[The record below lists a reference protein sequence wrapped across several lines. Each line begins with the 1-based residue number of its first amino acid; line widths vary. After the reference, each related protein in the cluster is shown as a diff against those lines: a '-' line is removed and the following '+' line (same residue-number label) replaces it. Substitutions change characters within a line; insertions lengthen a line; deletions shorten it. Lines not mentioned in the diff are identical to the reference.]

1 MNLSYSLNKKIN
13 LAILTL
19 LLLSI
24 SFVSAWT
31 GPPGAPP
38 ACPAGSVGCAELL
51 DVNKDQSIG
60 GIKTF
65 TGTAIFD
72 NPITIGA
79 PTSSSH
85 AATRGYVDSVSG
97 AIPLGRTSGDTGTGY
112 LLYAGTTRTPG
123 RLYGGTTAPSGT
135 TRLNYDGYL
144 YATQLYDGGTRVAI
158 STRNI
163 GAGDGLSGGGDLT
176 ANRTLSVNSTVVR
189 TTGNQTLA
197 GTKTFSS
204 PVVVAP
210 PLDPTHAATKGYV
223 DSAIVNIGI
232 GGYVP
237 TSRTISTTNGIT
249 GGGDLTANRTL
260 SLDST
265 VVRTTG
271 NQTIE
276 GTKTFSS
283 PVVASYYNVN
293 SGVGNGIRFWAS
305 DSYKISMGNTAEY
318 KYGSVTD
325 YSIKMN
331 MSSEATRG
339 WTWGVAGVA
348 PVAAINTQ
356 GNMNLAGS
364 LVVVGT
370 ATVGTPTS
378 GSHAATKA
386 YVDTAIAGTTQ
397 GTVTSVGT
405 GSGLTG
411 GPITSSGTISVD
423 STVLRTTA
431 NQGITGKLYPASTSN
446 RGAGMYGVYDSYK
459 IGHIWSIGTG
469 YQIPEDGSNFGNLY
483 GLAYKHTNNTTG
495 GTMAGGHQMVWVTNG
510 TGRVALGES
519 GIWTSGTGVFGGTVT
534 VGAPTGSSHAA
545 TKGYV
550 DSAIANIGIGGYVP
564 TSRTISTTNGITGGG
579 DLTANRT
586 LSLDSTVVRTTGDQT
601 IGGIKTFSSTIS
613 GSITGNAG
621 TVGGL
626 SVHAGRNNEANKV
639 VRTDG
644 SGYIQA
650 GWINTTSGDN
660 GTTAPDRIYAS
671 SDAYIRYYTPANFAT
686 VMNTW
691 LVRTSGD
698 QTIAG
703 VKNFSG
709 NVGVG
714 VASPAEKLEVG
725 GNVVANAY
733 YYSSDIRKKE
743 NVSDIE
749 NSLSKILQLQGISY
763 NLKGEEDKRMG
774 FSAQELQ
781 KVYPELVKEGSDG
794 YLSIDGTGLIAPL
807 VESIKEQQKKIEEL
821 EEKINILMQK

>member
-1 MNLSYSLNKKIN
+1 MNIKNK
-13 LAILTL
+13 LTW
-19 LLLSI
+19 I
-24 SFVSAWT
+24 FFIVFIAV
-31 GPPGAPP
+31 A
-38 ACPAGSVGCAELL
+38 SVGLSVMAAIQLGAEE
-51 DVNKDQSIG
+51 I
-60 GIKTF
+60 TF
-65 TGTAIFD
+65 TQ
-72 NPITIGA
+72 PII
-79 PTSSSH
+79 
-85 AATRGYVDSVSG
+85 VS
-97 AIPLGRTSGDTGTGY
+97 
-112 LLYAGTTRTPG
+112 TPS
-123 RLYGGTTAPSGT
+123 L
-135 TRLNYDGYL
+135 
-144 YATQLYDGGTRVAI
+144 
-158 STRNI
+158 
-163 GAGDGLSGGGDLT
+163 
-176 ANRTLSVNSTVVR
+176 
-189 TTGNQTLA
+189 
-197 GTKTFSS
+197 
-204 PVVVAP
+204 
-210 PLDPTHAATKGYV
+210 PTHAATKGYV

-265 VVRTTG
+265 VIRTTG
-271 NQTIE
+271 NQTLG

-459 IGHIWSIGTG
+459 IGHIWSMGTG
-469 YQIPEDGSNFGNLY
+469 YQIPEDGSNFGTLY

-495 GTMAGGHQMVWVTNG
+495 GTMAGGHQMVWVVNG
-510 TGRVALGES
+510 TGKAALGES

-534 VGAPTGSSHAA
+534 VATPTSGSHAA
-545 TKGYV
+545 TKAYV
-550 DSAIANIGIGGYVP
+550 DSAIVNIGIGGYVP

-601 IGGIKTFSSTIS
+601 IAGIKTFSSTIS

-644 SGYIQA
+644 SGYIQT
-650 GWINTTSGDN
+650 GWINTTSGNN

-703 VKNFSG
+703 VKTFSSVIRGPNGTAAAPAFTFSADTNTGMYSGGTDILRFSTAGADRLTILANG
-709 NVGVG
+709 NVGIG
-714 VASPAEKLEVG
+714 TTSPTQKLEVNG
-725 GNVVANAY
+725 DVIANAY
-733 YYSSDIRKKE
+733 YYTSDIRKKE
-743 NVSDIE
+743 NVTNIE

-774 FSAQELQ
+774 FSAQDLQ

>member
-1 MNLSYSLNKKIN
+1 MNIKNK
-13 LAILTL
+13 LTW
-19 LLLSI
+19 I
-24 SFVSAWT
+24 FFIVFIAV
-31 GPPGAPP
+31 A
-38 ACPAGSVGCAELL
+38 SVGLSVMAAIQLGAEE
-51 DVNKDQSIG
+51 I
-60 GIKTF
+60 TF
-65 TGTAIFD
+65 TQ
-72 NPITIGA
+72 PII
-79 PTSSSH
+79 
-85 AATRGYVDSVSG
+85 VS
-97 AIPLGRTSGDTGTGY
+97 
-112 LLYAGTTRTPG
+112 TPS
-123 RLYGGTTAPSGT
+123 L
-135 TRLNYDGYL
+135 
-144 YATQLYDGGTRVAI
+144 
-158 STRNI
+158 
-163 GAGDGLSGGGDLT
+163 
-176 ANRTLSVNSTVVR
+176 
-189 TTGNQTLA
+189 
-197 GTKTFSS
+197 
-204 PVVVAP
+204 
-210 PLDPTHAATKGYV
+210 PTHAATKGYV

-265 VVRTTG
+265 VIRTTG
-271 NQTIE
+271 NQTLG

>member
-1 MNLSYSLNKKIN
+1 MNLSYFLNKKIN

-24 SFVSAWT
+24 NFVSAWT

-65 TGTAIFD
+65 TGTAIFN

-79 PTSSSH
+79 PISSSH
-85 AATRGYVDSVSG
+85 AVTKGYVDSVSG

-135 TRLNYDGYL
+135 IRLNYDGYL

-271 NQTIE
+271 
-276 GTKTFSS
+276 
-283 PVVASYYNVN
+283 
-293 SGVGNGIRFWAS
+293 
-305 DSYKISMGNTAEY
+305 
-318 KYGSVTD
+318 
-325 YSIKMN
+325 
-331 MSSEATRG
+331 
-339 WTWGVAGVA
+339 
-348 PVAAINTQ
+348 
-356 GNMNLAGS
+356 
-364 LVVVGT
+364 
-370 ATVGTPTS
+370 
-378 GSHAATKA
+378 
-386 YVDTAIAGTTQ
+386 
-397 GTVTSVGT
+397 
-405 GSGLTG
+405 
-411 GPITSSGTISVD
+411 
-423 STVLRTTA
+423 
-431 NQGITGKLYPASTSN
+431 
-446 RGAGMYGVYDSYK
+446 
-459 IGHIWSIGTG
+459 
-469 YQIPEDGSNFGNLY
+469 
-483 GLAYKHTNNTTG
+483 
-495 GTMAGGHQMVWVTNG
+495 
-510 TGRVALGES
+510 
-519 GIWTSGTGVFGGTVT
+519 
-534 VGAPTGSSHAA
+534 
-545 TKGYV
+545 
-550 DSAIANIGIGGYVP
+550 
-564 TSRTISTTNGITGGG
+564 
-579 DLTANRT
+579 
-586 LSLDSTVVRTTGDQT
+586 DQT

-650 GWINTTSGDN
+650 GWINTTSGNN

-671 SDAYIRYYTPANFAT
+671 NDAYIRYYTPANFAT

-703 VKNFSG
+703 VKTFSSVIRGPNGTAAAPAFTFSADTNTGIYSGGTDILRFSTAGADRLTILANG
-709 NVGVG
+709 NVGIG
-714 VASPAEKLEVG
+714 TTSPTQKLEVNG
-725 GNVVANAY
+725 DVIANAY
-733 YYSSDIRKKE
+733 YYLSDIRKKE
-743 NVSDIE
+743 NVTNIE

>member
-24 SFVSAWT
+24 NFVSAWT

-65 TGTAIFD
+65 TGTAIFN

-135 TRLNYDGYL
+135 IRLNYDGYL

-204 PVVVAP
+204 PVVVAA

-271 NQTIE
+271 DQILA
-276 GTKTFSS
+276 GIKTFSQGINLS
-283 PVVASYYNVN
+283 GRTYTSFSSVRTYENVAHYYNRNTSTGTILVT
-293 SGVGNGIRFWAS
+293 I
-305 DSYKISMGNTAEY
+305 GNTPNIMLDAEIIITGY
-318 KYGSVTD
+318 NGVSKYH
-325 YSIKMN
+325 I
-331 MSSEATRG
+331 RG
-339 WTWGVAGVA
+339 YTY
-348 PVAAINTQ
+348 T
-356 GNMNLAGS
+356 S
-364 LVVVGT
+364 
-370 ATVGTPTS
+370 TS
-378 GSHAATKA
+378 GWHSAYATCISSGHNYPVRFGTNASGDRVILFGNTGTSWGNYIHAAVTR
-386 YVDTAIAGTTQ
+386 
-397 GTVTSVGT
+397 VTSGYG
-405 GSGLTG
+405 GS
-411 GPITSSGTISVD
+411 D
-423 STVLRTTA
+423 
-431 NQGITGKLYPASTSN
+431 
-446 RGAGMYGVYDSYK
+446 
-459 IGHIWSIGTG
+459 IGNWSISLIT
-469 YQIPEDGSNFGNLY
+469 D
-483 GLAYKHTNNTTG
+483 
-495 GTMAGGHQMVWVTNG
+495 
-510 TGRVALGES
+510 ES
-519 GIWTSGTGVFGGTVT
+519 GISNIQSSTLNNGFTAYSPSFSGTASFSSPIVV
-534 VGAPTGSSHAA
+534 APPLESTHAA

-550 DSAIANIGIGGYVP
+550 DSAIVNIGIGGYVP

-579 DLTANRT
+579 DLTANST

-601 IGGIKTFSSTIS
+601 IAGIKTFSSTIS

-650 GWINTTSGDN
+650 GWINTTSGNN

-703 VKNFSG
+703 VKTFSSVIRGPNGTAAAPAFTFSADTNTGIYSGGTDILRFSTAGADRLTILANG
-709 NVGVG
+709 NVGIG
-714 VASPAEKLEVG
+714 TTSPTQKLEVNG
-725 GNVVANAY
+725 DVIANAY
-733 YYSSDIRKKE
+733 YYLSDIRKKE
-743 NVSDIE
+743 NVTNIE

-763 NLKGEEDKRMG
+763 NLKDEEDKRMG

-807 VESIKEQQKKIEEL
+807 VEAIKEQQKKIEEL

>member
-1 MNLSYSLNKKIN
+1 MNIKNKLTWIFFIVFIAVASVGLSVMA
-13 LAILTL
+13 AIQLGAEEITFTQP
-19 LLLSI
+19 I
-24 SFVSAWT
+24 IVSA
-31 GPPGAPP
+31 
-38 ACPAGSVGCAELL
+38 
-51 DVNKDQSIG
+51 
-60 GIKTF
+60 
-65 TGTAIFD
+65 
-72 NPITIGA
+72 
-79 PTSSSH
+79 
-85 AATRGYVDSVSG
+85 
-97 AIPLGRTSGDTGTGY
+97 
-112 LLYAGTTRTPG
+112 
-123 RLYGGTTAPSGT
+123 PS
-135 TRLNYDGYL
+135 L
-144 YATQLYDGGTRVAI
+144 
-158 STRNI
+158 
-163 GAGDGLSGGGDLT
+163 
-176 ANRTLSVNSTVVR
+176 
-189 TTGNQTLA
+189 
-197 GTKTFSS
+197 
-204 PVVVAP
+204 
-210 PLDPTHAATKGYV
+210 PTHAATKGYV

-265 VVRTTG
+265 VIRTTG
-271 NQTIE
+271 NQTLG

-283 PVVASYYNVN
+283 PVVASYYNIN

-339 WTWGVAGVA
+339 WTWGVVGVA

-364 LVVVGT
+364 LVIGGT
-370 ATVGTPTS
+370 ATVGAPTS
-378 GSHAATKA
+378 SSHAATKG

-446 RGAGMYGVYDSYK
+446 RRAGLYGVYDSYK

-586 LSLDSTVVRTTGDQT
+586 LSLDSTVVRTTGNQT
-601 IGGIKTFSSTIS
+601 IGGTKTFSSTIS

-650 GWINTTSGDN
+650 GWINTTSGDR
-660 GTTAPDRIYAS
+660 GTTAPTRIYAS
-671 SDAYIRYYTPANFAT
+671 NDAYIRYYTPANFAA

-703 VKNFSG
+703 IKTFSSVIRGPNGTAAAPAFTFSADTNTGIYSGGTDILRFSTAGADRLTILANGNVGVRTTNPLVDLHVDGNVLFRGGDGDYNLSGAVDIGDVSAASYFAIGTTLITSDNIHQAARLDLNADGRIDLLEGSLISKAYVGNTTISQARLTARNIVNTNFNIDESG
-709 NVGVG
+709 NVGIGPLSSLSIPQRLFVN
-714 VASPAEKLEVG
+714 
-725 GNVVANAY
+725 GNVLANAY

-743 NVSDIE
+743 NVTNIE

-774 FSAQELQ
+774 FSAQDLQ

-821 EEKINILMQK
+821 EEKINILMQKQ